1 MAADDI
7 ARGALHLIRWGKKII
22 PATDSEIKEFG
33 KNAPR
38 FFNLLDTIENM
49 SNEAYSLVG
58 PAWRSSADSGR
69 RLAAFNQVR
78 REVLNNDELHAQASR
93 ASSAAHTAMGLG
105 AEGSAG
111 FDAAAS
117 EIASD
122 FMTPQTYRTLTNPL
136 ATARRFDI
144 TVPNAPK
151 SFTNIARTLGER
163 GLVSA
168 PKDIELARRISML
181 PPHIQDV
188 YFNLLQDGS
197 DPVAMLAAMKLLG

>member
-7 ARGALHLIRWGKKII
+7 AKGALHLIKWGKKII

-38 FFNLLDTIENM
+38 FFDLLDTIENM
-49 SNEAYSLVG
+49 SNEAYNVVG
-58 PAWRSSADSGR
+58 PAWRSSANSGR
-69 RLAAFNQVR
+69 RLAALEQVKR
-78 REVLNNDELHAQASR
+78 ATINNHELNAQANL
-93 ASSAAHTAMGLG
+93 ATNAAQNAMGFG
-105 AEGSAG
+105 AEGFAG

-136 ATARRFDI
+136 AAARRFDM
-144 TVPNAPK
+144 TVPNAPE
-151 SFTNIARTLGER
+151 SFTNATRTLSER
-163 GLVSA
+163 GLVLA
-168 PKDIELARRISML
+168 PKDIEMARRISML
-181 PPHIQDV
+181 PPHLQDV
-188 YFNLLQDGS
+188 YFSLLQDGS